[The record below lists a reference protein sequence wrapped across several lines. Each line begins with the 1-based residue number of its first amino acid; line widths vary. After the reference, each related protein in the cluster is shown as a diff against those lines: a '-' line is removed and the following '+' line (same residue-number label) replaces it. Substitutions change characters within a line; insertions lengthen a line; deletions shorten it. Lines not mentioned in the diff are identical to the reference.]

1 MSLSSIRMLVDGLV
15 IIMGMLVDGLVIIMG
30 MLVDGFDKSMGMLV
44 DGFVVYGD
52 ASRWVCRLWGC

>member
-1 MSLSSIRMLVDGLV
+1 MGLSS
-15 IIMGMLVDGLVIIMG
+15 MGMLVDGLVII
-30 MLVDGFDKSMGMLV
+30 MGMLV

>member
-1 MSLSSIRMLVDGLV
+1 MGLSSMGMLVDGLV

-30 MLVDGFDKSMGMLV
+30 MLVDGF
-44 DGFVVYGD
+44 VVYGD